1 MVSCPLL
8 LPLVTVGVLYVAEN
22 GRGITLICKQI
33 FPIISC
39 QDKEWLYRP
48 DLTFFSK
55 TNEEGL
61 MTKKEGKVLKGFLTA
76 AMAYSLV
83 TTCPILLP
91 VVALSAVWCDKR
103 KRRR

>member
-1 MVSCPLL
+1 
-8 LPLVTVGVLYVAEN
+8 
-22 GRGITLICKQI
+22 
-33 FPIISC
+33 
-39 QDKEWLYRP
+39 
-48 DLTFFSK
+48 
-55 TNEEGL
+55 

-103 KRRR
+103 KRRRQVSVTQAVAGSGHDATNEKTIVNDFITLLVSPCKRRQGGQLIIWS